1 MCGLKKS
8 FVVGSCA
15 VFLLAVSAFPVERA
29 GAAVLTANWNGG
41 GDGFSYNDPGNW
53 DLGVVPVDTVGDS
66 FIVNIPASTSVIFNV
81 PAVGNTVFQ
90 LSLGSNATLTMD
102 PGRDLAVTDSAD
114 IAGLVNSTTGTFTAS
129 SVASQFTGNATRV
142 WASGGGAVTI
152 NAAAYVNT
160 ANSGDLIVADDPG
173 SVVDLSG
180 VLSINNDKDFGGSP
194 ITTIAA
200 RSGGL
205 VNLSNL
211 TSVVG
216 ARNGDSLR
224 FEVSGGG
231 VMNLTNLTTIS
242 GNRNVRFTSDGAP
255 LSLPSLQT
263 ITGGVLFE
271 LANGTVFNLPSL
283 TSIDGAGS
291 GITTVLAPP
300 TSGSLTAAALTSL
313 RRTTLTLEAGQTL
326 TTGALGDIDGSR
338 LLISGG
344 QIFNS
349 VSATTYDSTDFFGSG
364 DFFTATDAGTVLNL
378 SSLTSLDFDQD
389 FGGSPLYTI
398 AARDAGTV
406 DLSQVTNVVGGRNG
420 DSLQFSVT
428 NGGVI
433 NLTNLTSITG
443 NRNVRFTSDGTA
455 FALPNLSTITG
466 GVVFELGTSQA
477 LNLPALTS
485 FDGTGS
491 GFNATFIAPPSGS
504 ISANALLQMDD
515 VDVSIGVGGTV
526 NLTALNSYTRGI
538 LTYGAGQTLNIG
550 ALNEVDGSRFHIS
563 GGQTFAS
570 VAATTYDTLDFFGGG
585 DVFTATGALTTLNL
599 STLTSL
605 NFDQD
610 FGGSPIYVIAARDSG
625 FIDLSGVTNVV
636 GGRGGDT
643 LRFEVGTGGLIDL
656 SGLQSITGSRNVR
669 FTSDG
674 TALNLPILQTIDAGV
689 VFELATGQA
698 LNLPAL
704 TSFDGTGSNFNAT
717 FNAPASGSIT
727 ANALLQM
734 DDVDVS
740 IGVGGTVNLTALNS
754 FTRGTMTYGAGQTL
768 NVGALNDVDGSQFL
782 VSGGQTFA
790 GVAATTYSSLSFFG
804 GGDFFSA
811 TGALTSLDL
820 STLTSLNFDQDH
832 GGSPIYAIAARDG
845 GAIDL
850 SGVTNVIGG
859 RGGDSLRFEVGTGGS
874 IDLSNLQSITGNRN
888 VRFTSDGT
896 ALSLPA
902 LQTIDAAVIFELATG
917 QALSLPALT
926 SFGGTGSNFSATFI
940 APASGSISA
949 NSLLQMN
956 DVDVS
961 IGVGGTVNL
970 TALNS
975 FTRGA
980 LTYGAG
986 QTLNIGTLSDID
998 GSRFLVSGGQSFA
1011 SVADTAYDSLD
1022 HFGGGD
1028 VFSATGVGTSL
1039 NLSTL
1044 TAIDFNQ
1051 NFGGSP
1057 VYTIAA
1063 RDSGALDLSGLVSV
1077 IGATGGDFLEFTAQ
1091 TDGVLDLSALTTETQ
1106 NTRFTAN
1113 TGGTINFGT
1122 LTNID
1127 ANLSATDLNS
1137 AIDVAGSL
1145 KLGPSSTLA
1154 VSNSAELHVGD
1165 DYSFEQTVESNV
1177 NLDAAVFRMDG
1188 AGGQL
1193 MEVGGEDLG
1202 VGGASSGNFGIGQLV
1217 IGQTTQR
1224 TSVDLID
1231 AVDNGNRGVGGTE
1244 SLYLYGL
1251 GGPDG
1256 LRILNNSA
1264 MILNGIN
1271 VYAFDAALVQMVHLN
1286 TLFGPGDLR
1295 IPFDDGFLQLVP
1307 LDFQWGNN
1315 LGGDF
1320 NIQGNWSDS
1329 LVPLGSDSAIWNLG
1343 SVGGYTVQFGTNV
1356 ATDSA
1361 IIKTDTVTYD
1371 LGGFTYT
1378 NAALNATTAIVV
1390 GQDPTDNADLTVTNG
1405 TLTGPGA
1412 RVAST
1417 AGSIGQLT
1425 VNGGGV
1431 LDVGVLSFG
1440 LGDGTVDIATGGTA
1454 VVLTLD
1460 VATAGHFNVANG
1472 VALVGTGSTVGL
1484 LAGSYTQ
1491 TDGTLAIAF
1500 DSVPVAPDPAVTATG
1515 VADLGGTLSLSL
1527 DGGFVPVAGDVF
1539 QILSAAGI
1547 TGAFDTVLLPAI
1559 PGVGLGLIYDATTV
1573 TVAAGLI
1580 GDLNLDGFVGIEDLN
1595 LVLGSWNQT
1604 VAADVWLLGDPTGD
1618 GFVGIEDLNMVLGN
1632 WNAGTPPPPE
1642 ALALV
1647 PEPGSL
1653 LFLGVFAL
1661 VCSGTRRGR

>member
-1 MCGLKKS
+1 MFG
-8 FVVGSCA
+8 FNNAVVGGSCA
-15 VFLLAVSAFPVERA
+15 LFLFGAMYLAPRA
-29 GAAVLTANWNGG
+29 DAAVVAAGWSGG
-41 GDGFSYNDPGNW
+41 GDGINYNDPLNW
-53 DLGVVPVDTVGDS
+53 DIGVVPIDNISDTYV
-66 FIVNIPASTSVIFNV
+66 VTIPASQAVNFNV
-81 PAVGNTVFQ
+81 PTVGNSVFQ
-90 LSLGSNATLTMD
+90 FSLGSGATLTMD
-102 PGRDLAVTDSAD
+102 PGRDLTVTDSAD
-114 IAGLVNSTTGTFTAS
+114 IAGLVNSVNGTFTANAI
-129 SVASQFTGNATRV
+129 ASQFTGNAPRV

-152 NAAAYVNT
+152 NAASFVNT
-160 ANSGDLIVADDPG
+160 AHSGDLIVADDPG

-194 ITTIAA
+194 ITTIAG
-200 RSGGL
+200 RNGGL

-224 FEVSGGG
+224 FEVNGGG

-242 GNRNVRFTSDGAP
+242 GSRNVRFTSDGSP

-263 ITGGVLFE
+263 INGGVLFE
-271 LANGTVFNLPSL
+271 LANGTAFNLPSL

-344 QIFNS
+344 QVFNS

-364 DFFTATDAGTVLNL
+364 DFFTATDPGTVLNL
-378 SSLTSLDFDQD
+378 SSLNSLNFDQD

-398 AARDAGTV
+398 AARDGGAV

-428 NGGVI
+428 NGGSI
-433 NLTNLTSITG
+433 NLTNLSSITG

-455 FALPNLSTITG
+455 LALPSLSTITG
-466 GVVFELGTSQA
+466 GVVFELATSQV

-515 VDVSIGVGGTV
+515 VDVSAGVGGTV
-526 NLTALNSYTRGI
+526 NLTALGSYTRGT
-538 LTYGAGQTLNIG
+538 LTYGGGQTLNVG
-550 ALNEVDGSRFHIS
+550 ALNDVDGSRFLIS

-585 DVFTATGALTTLNL
+585 DIFSATGALTSLNL

-610 FGGSPIYVIAARDSG
+610 FGGSPIYAIAARDSG
-625 FIDLSGVTNVV
+625 AVDLSGVTNVV
-636 GGRGGDT
+636 GGRNGDS
-643 LRFEVGTGGLIDL
+643 LRFEVGTGGSIDL
-656 SGLQSITGSRNVR
+656 SILQSITGNRNVR

-674 TALNLPILQTIDAGV
+674 TALPLPSLSTIDAGV

-704 TSFDGTGSNFNAT
+704 TSFDGTGSGFNAT
-717 FNAPASGSIT
+717 FIAPASGSIS

-768 NVGALNDVDGSQFL
+768 NVGALNDVDGSRFL

-811 TGALTSLDL
+811 TDAGTLLDL
-820 STLTSLNFDQDH
+820 SSLTSLNFDQDH
-832 GGSPIYAIAARDG
+832 GGSPIYAIAARNG
-845 GAIDL
+845 GTIDL
-850 SGVTNVIGG
+850 SGLTNVVGA
-859 RGGDSLRFEVGTGGS
+859 RVGDSLRFEVGTGGS
-874 IDLSNLQSITGNRN
+874 IDLSGLQSITGNRN

-896 ALSLPA
+896 ALNLPA
-902 LQTIDAAVIFELATG
+902 LQTIDGAVIFELAAS
-917 QALSLPALT
+917 QALDLPALT
-926 SFGGTGSNFSATFI
+926 SFDGTGSSFEATFI
-940 APASGSISA
+940 APAGGSISA
-949 NSLLQMN
+949 NALLQMD

-970 TALNS
+970 PAMGS
-975 FTRGA
+975 YTRGT

-986 QTLNIGTLSDID
+986 QTLNVGALNDVD
-998 GSRFLVSGGQSFA
+998 GSRLHISDGKALAVNATS
-1011 SVADTAYDSLD
+1011 YNSLD

-1028 VFSATGVGTSL
+1028 VFSATGSGTVL
-1039 NLSTL
+1039 DLSTI
-1044 TAIDFNQ
+1044 TTIDFNQ
-1051 NFGGSP
+1051 DFGGSP
-1057 VYTIAA
+1057 IYTIAA

-1077 IGATGGDFLEFTAQ
+1077 IGARVGDFLEFTAQ
-1091 TDGVLDLSALTTETQ
+1091 TNGTLDLTALTTETQ

-1122 LTNID
+1122 LNNID

-1137 AIDVAGSL
+1137 ALDVAGSL
-1145 KLGPSSTLA
+1145 KLGPNSTLS
-1154 VSNSAELHVGD
+1154 VTNSAELHIGD
-1165 DYSFEQTVESNV
+1165 DYSFEQILEANV
-1177 NLDAAVFRMDG
+1177 NLDAGVVRMDG
-1188 AGGQL
+1188 VGGQL

-1202 VGGASSGNFGIGQLV
+1202 VGGFTAGNFGIGQLL

-1231 AVDNGNRGVGGTE
+1231 AIDNGNRGVAGTE

-1264 MILNGIN
+1264 LVLNGIN
-1271 VYAFDAALVQMVHLN
+1271 VYAFDALSVQMVHLN
-1286 TLFGPGDLR
+1286 NLFGPGDLR
-1295 IPFDDGFLQLVP
+1295 LPFDDGFLQLVP

-1320 NIQGNWSDS
+1320 NIQGNWSDN
-1329 LVPLGSDSAIWNLG
+1329 LVPLGSDSGIWNLG

-1356 ATDSA
+1356 VTDSA

-1378 NAALNATTAIVV
+1378 NAALNATTAVVV
-1390 GQDPTDNADLTVTNG
+1390 GQDPTDNANLTVING
-1405 TLTGPGA
+1405 TLAGPSA

-1417 AGSIGQLT
+1417 AGSTGLLT
-1425 VNGGGV
+1425 VGSGGV
-1431 LDVGVLSFG
+1431 LSIDTLSFG
-1440 LGDGTVDIATGGTA
+1440 LGAGTVDVATGGTA
-1454 VVLTLD
+1454 IIQTLD
-1460 VATAGHFNVANG
+1460 VGTNGDFNVTDG
-1472 VALVGTGSTVGL
+1472 VALVGTGSAVGL
-1484 LAGSYTQ
+1484 PAGSYTQ
-1491 TDGTLAIAF
+1491 TDGTLVVAF
-1500 DSVPVAPDPAVTATG
+1500 DSVPVAPDPSVIAVG
-1515 VADLGGTLSLSL
+1515 IADLGGTLSLLL
-1527 DGGFVPVAGDVF
+1527 DAGFVLSEGDSF
-1539 QILSAAGI
+1539 QILSAASIVGS
-1547 TGAFDTVLLPAI
+1547 FDSVLLPVA
-1559 PGVGLGLIYDATTV
+1559 PGLGLGVQYGLDNV
-1573 TVAAGLI
+1573 TVVAGLI
-1580 GDLNLDGFVGIEDLN
+1580 GDLDLDGFVGISDLN
-1595 LVLGSWNQT
+1595 IILGNWNQP
-1604 VAADVWLLGDPTGD
+1604 VAADDWLLGDPSGD
-1618 GFVGIEDLNMVLGN
+1618 GFVGIDDLNTILGN
-1632 WNAGTPPPPE
+1632 WNAGTPPPAE

-1647 PEPGSL
+1647 PEPGTLGL
-1653 LFLGVFAL
+1653 LLIGAVAL
-1661 VCSGTRRGR
+1661 AGRARR